1 MNEALALAIFS
12 HTEHNSAE
20 LAACR
25 WESEAEFYLASRDV
39 FPSSLLLQT
48 CNRVEILVRGDAK
61 TLSQFLRAENKT
73 GFYILEGEDAL
84 THLLELSA
92 GTKSLI
98 VGEDQILGQLKKAL
112 LLAEENKSS
121 DSIISACITTA
132 IRFGV
137 SVRQK
142 TQINR
147 GAVSIGSAAVL
158 LAEEELGCLV
168 DKNILVVGGGE
179 MGKLVAKSLAEKK
192 LRAIYVTN
200 RSYENAVSLAKEID
214 GMAMRLDQLYPC
226 IALSDVV
233 ISCTAAPHEII
244 HAKNLAQIMEDRFWP
259 LDPTP
264 RKLIMID
271 IASPPDIEAECG
283 ELAGVSLYT
292 IDDLKDIS
300 NRNMES
306 RKSEMLSAK
315 ALVSDYVPEF
325 VRIINRT
332 AAGDMLSELY
342 SWADEIRTREVEKA
356 LRLLKSGG
364 DAREIIQAMSLSLT
378 KKLLDD
384 VGASVRRSAEE
395 CCIENAKTL
404 VNAITTRKS

>member
-1 MNEALALAIFS
+1 MNTEIALAIFS
-12 HTEHNSAE
+12 HTDHSSAE
-20 LAACR
+20 LAVCR
-25 WESEAEFYLASRDV
+25 WKTEEEFYETACSA
-39 FPSSLLLQT
+39 FSSCMLLQT
-48 CNRVEILVRGDAK
+48 CNRVEILVHGDAAS
-61 TLSQFLRAENKT
+61 LSRFLESEGKT
-73 GFYILEGEDAL
+73 GFTILEGEDAL
-84 THLLELSA
+84 LHLLELSS

-112 LLAEENKSS
+112 TLAEEVGAA
-121 DSIISACITTA
+121 DSVISTCVKTA
-132 IRFGV
+132 VHFGV

-142 TQINR
+142 TSINR

-158 LAEEELGCLV
+158 LAEEELGSLA

-179 MGKLVAKSLAEKK
+179 MGKLVAKCLAEKN

-200 RSYENAVSLAKEID
+200 RSYENAVSLAQEID

-244 HAKNLAQIMEDRFWP
+244 RAAQLTPIMEDRLWP
-259 LDPTP
+259 LDPLP

-271 IASPPDIEAECG
+271 IASPPDIEAACSEI
-283 ELAGVSLYT
+283 AGVSLYS

-300 NRNMES
+300 KRNMES
-306 RKSEMLSAK
+306 RRTEIQSAEE
-315 ALVSDYVPEF
+315 LITEYLPEF

-332 AAGDMLSELY
+332 AAGDVLVQLY
-342 SWADEIRTREVEKA
+342 SWAEEIRCREVEKA
-356 LRLLKSGG
+356 IRILRAGG
-364 DAREIIQAMSLSLT
+364 DAEEIISAMSSSLT

-384 VGASVRRSAEE
+384 VSVTVRRSAEE
-395 CCIENAKTL
+395 CRIDHAKSL
-404 VNAITTRKS
+404 VSALTSRNP